1 MKSEQESEQY
11 SYTCK
16 LCGDSYNHKKK
27 KQSRTQCPSCM
38 EKQNWGNVAPEPKW
52 FPRFIPT
59 KENGRSKDFRWTD
72 HAVVSFCVG
81 FLILAGA
88 AVIPIQ
94 NAMGYTPPPKRVE
107 IGEEIPN
114 VVGMNLQDAQDCLQ
128 EYGFTNIGSE
138 SLGKGKQWLDASW
151 LVTKQTKVGPTDD
164 RFEKIILYVE
174 RLGGRSSRSM
184 CRAYGDE

>member
-16 LCGDSYNHKKK
+16 LCGDSYQHKKK
-27 KQSRTQCPSCM
+27 KQSRTQCTSCK
-38 EKQNWGNVAPEPKW
+38 ERQDWGNAATEPKW
-52 FPRFIPT
+52 WPRFIPT
-59 KENGRSKDFRWTD
+59 KDNGRSKNIRWTNY
-72 HAVVSFCVG
+72 ALLSF
-81 FLILAGA
+81 FLGILVLMGA
-88 AVIPIQ
+88 AVKPIQ
-94 NAMGYTPPPKRVE
+94 DAMGYTPPPKRVE

-128 EYGFTNIGSE
+128 EYGFTNTGSE

-174 RLGGRSSRSM
+174 RLGGQKTRWM
-184 CRAYGDE
+184 CLAYGDE